1 MAPSI
6 ESIFLGLFFIT
17 FFVGVAAFSAY
28 GYLLVLLLKNH
39 SEKFKP
45 KGFFWYVRFQFL
57 LLVYYA
63 SRAFSG
69 FFGYERVAENSFYHQ
84 KDLSIKEAEIETPK
98 LERVY
103 NTFSTLYMIFF
114 VLLAATFIAFIYMIG
129 NMLI

>member
-6 ESIFLGLFFIT
+6 ESIFIGLFFIS
-17 FFVGVAAFSAY
+17 FVVGVAAFSAY
-28 GYLLVLLLKNH
+28 GYLLILLLKNH

-45 KGFFWYVRFQFL
+45 KGFFWYIRFQFM

-69 FFGYERVAENSFYHQ
+69 FFGYERVAQNSFYHQ
-84 KDLSIKEAEIETPK
+84 KDLSVKEAEMETPR
-98 LERVY
+98 LTRVY
-103 NTFSTLYMIFF
+103 NTFSTLYVIFF
-114 VLLAATFIAFIYMIG
+114 VLIVATFIAFLYMMG

>member
-6 ESIFLGLFFIT
+6 ESIFLGLFFIS
-17 FFVGVAAFSAY
+17 FVVGVAAFSSY
-28 GYLLVLLLKNH
+28 GYLLILLLKNH

-45 KGFFWYVRFQFL
+45 KGLFWYVRFQFL

-69 FFGYERVAENSFYHQ
+69 FFGYERIAVNSYYHQ
-84 KDLSIKEAEIETPK
+84 KDLSVKKAEMETPQ
-98 LERVY
+98 LARVY
-103 NTFSTLYMIFF
+103 NIFSTLYLIFF
-114 VLLAATFIAFIYMIG
+114 VLLIATFLSLLYMMG